1 VFHVSWICPFISL
14 PGPPVTAPPGDNGQ
28 LPLDKSFATAGNIDF
43 YPRLAQKITP
53 DRSAWGNALTTEHA
67 SGLIRRIWVAIIAA
81 CSLAGAAK
89 ADLKLCNATPSR
101 IGVALGYQ
109 DRKGW
114 ATEGWWNIPAETC
127 ENLLKGT
134 LPSRYI
140 YVHAIDYE
148 RGGEWSGEHTMC
160 TKERSFTIRNTKD
173 CEGRG
178 YRTRGFYEIDTG
190 TSQSWTIRLADPKN
204 TKPKE

>member
-1 VFHVSWICPFISL
+1 LTSKP
-14 PGPPVTAPPGDNGQ
+14 
-28 LPLDKSFATAGNIDF
+28 AT
-43 YPRLAQKITP
+43 
-53 DRSAWGNALTTEHA
+53 
-67 SGLIRRIWVAIIAA
+67 GLIGRICIAA
-81 CSLAGAAK
+81 IATSTLAGTAK

-101 IGVALGYQ
+101 IGVAIGYQ
-109 DRKGW
+109 DSKGW

-160 TKERSFTIRNTKD
+160 TREQSFTIRNTQN

-178 YRTRGFYEIDTG
+178 FRTRGFYEIDTG
-190 TSQSWTIRLADPKN
+190 TSQSWTVRLADPKN
-204 TKPKE
+204 NKPEE

>member
-1 VFHVSWICPFISL
+1 M
-14 PGPPVTAPPGDNGQ
+14 
-28 LPLDKSFATAGNIDF
+28 PLDNPITQAGDIDF
-43 YPRLAQKITP
+43 FRRLAQKIHP
-53 DRSAWGNALTTEHA
+53 DGSAWGNALTSKPNT
-67 SGLIRRIWVAIIAA
+67 GLIRRICLAALAMYSVADTAR
-81 CSLAGAAK
+81 

-101 IGVALGYQ
+101 IGVAIGYQ

-114 ATEGWWNIPAETC
+114 ATEGWWNIPSETC

-160 TKERSFTIRNTKD
+160 TNEKSFTIRKTQN
-173 CEGRG
+173 CEERG

-190 TSQSWTIRLADPKN
+190 TSQSWTIRLSDPKQA
-204 TKPKE
+204 KSKE